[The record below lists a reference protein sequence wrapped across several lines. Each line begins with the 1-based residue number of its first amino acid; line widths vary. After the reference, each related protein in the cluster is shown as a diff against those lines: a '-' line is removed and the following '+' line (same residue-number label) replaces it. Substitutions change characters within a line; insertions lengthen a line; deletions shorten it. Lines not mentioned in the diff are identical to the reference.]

1 MKTQA
6 QQKAERE
13 AKKLTRRIN
22 YIGANPRLTAYTVA
36 TLPTGSAGDQ
46 AYVTDA
52 TTPSYLGALT
62 GGAAVVCPVFHN
74 GTIWISH

>member
-1 MKTQA
+1 MEISKQEY
-6 QQKAERE
+6 KNLLNRVNFI
-13 AKKLTRRIN
+13 R
-22 YIGANPRLTAYTVA
+22 ANPRLKAYTVA

-52 TTPSYLGALT
+52 TTPTYLGALT

-74 GTIWISH
+74 GTIWVSH

>member
-1 MKTQA
+1 MEISKQEY
-6 QQKAERE
+6 KNLLNRVNFI
-13 AKKLTRRIN
+13 R
-22 YIGANPRLTAYTVA
+22 ANPRLKEYTVA

-52 TTPSYLGALT
+52 TTPTYLTALT
-62 GGAAVVCPVFHN
+62 GGGAVVCPVMHN

>member
-1 MKTQA
+1 MISDKDY
-6 QQKAERE
+6 KALLARVNY
-13 AKKLTRRIN
+13 TR
-22 YIGANPRLTAYTVA
+22 ANPKLTAYTVA

-62 GGAAVVCPVFHN
+62 GGGGVVCPVMHN
-74 GTIWISH
+74 GTIWVSH